1 MDTQKNRNPGKKRP
15 QAPAGAAPKQN
26 PARRSAPK
34 QTPARRSAPKSAAS
48 RSASQQRRK
57 NTNRNRRTAG
67 PSRHELESKL
77 LRQNASLST
86 PRRRVSSPKRPS
98 QPIVYT
104 QPKVFNRNRLLLQL
118 LIICASV
125 LAMVMALSIFFKV
138 EVIKVSGAK
147 AYSEWAVRE
156 ASGIEIGD
164 NLLTFSEPRASG
176 QIQAKLPY
184 VNKVRIGIKLPDTV
198 IIYIE
203 ELEVAY
209 AAQCNNGIW
218 WLITSEGRVVDQIDS
233 LKSESYTKIL
243 GITLENPAV
252 NETARALENGPVG
265 QDATEASYA
274 TETNPVTVTNAQRL
288 SAALTILSAMEDNG
302 IVGEAASVDVT
313 NLNSITL
320 WYGTRFQVNLG
331 DTGRMDTK
339 IAWMKT
345 AIGQL
350 SEYDQGVLDVSF
362 TSWEDKVGFTP
373 FAS

>member
-1 MDTQKNRNPGKKRP
+1 MDTRDNNRKPNRSGMGAPQNRASRQRAPQQSGKRP
-15 QAPAGAAPKQN
+15 AAK
-26 PARRSAPK
+26 
-34 QTPARRSAPKSAAS
+34 
-48 RSASQQRRK
+48 QQRRK
-57 NTNRNRRTAG
+57 TTQDRRAAG
-67 PSRHELESKL
+67 PSRRELESKL
-77 LRQNASLST
+77 RRQNASLST
-86 PRRRVSSPKRPS
+86 PRRRVSRPRRPA

-138 EVIKVSGAK
+138 EVIKVAGAN

-184 VNKVRIGIKLPDTV
+184 VDEVRIGIKLPDTV

-209 AAQCNNGIW
+209 AAQCQNGIW
-218 WLITSEGRVVDQIDS
+218 WLITSEGRVVEQIDS
-233 LKSESYTKIL
+233 LRAESYTKVS
-243 GITLENPAV
+243 GVTLDSPAV
-252 NETARALENGPVG
+252 NEYARALEASPEGV
-265 QDATEASYA
+265 DATGATQASGA
-274 TETNPVTVTNAQRL
+274 TDATVPITVTNAQRL
-288 SAALTILSAMEDNG
+288 SAALTILTALETNG

-313 NLNSITL
+313 NLNAITL

-331 DTGRMDTK
+331 DTGDMDKK
-339 IAWMKT
+339 IAWMDM
-345 AIGQL
+345 AISQL
-350 SEYDQGVLDVSF
+350 SEYDRGILDVSF
-362 TSWEDKVGFTP
+362 TSWEEEVGFTP
-373 FAS
+373 FAD

>member
-1 MDTQKNRNPGKKRP
+1 MDTQKNRKPASRRP
-15 QAPAGAAPKQN
+15 AAPARKPAPKGGPARKAAPKQ
-26 PARRSAPK
+26 PAKRPV
-34 QTPARRSAPKSAAS
+34 
-48 RSASQQRRK
+48 SQKKRK
-57 NTNRNRRTAG
+57 NTARIRRSAG

-77 LRQNASLST
+77 LRQNASLNT
-86 PRRRVSSPKRPS
+86 PRRKVSSPRRS
-98 QPIVYT
+98 AQPIVYT

-125 LAMVMALSIFFKV
+125 LAVVMALSVFFKV

-147 AYSEWAVRE
+147 AYSEWDIRE

-176 QIQAKLPY
+176 QIQAKMPY

-198 IIYIE
+198 IIYVE

-209 AAQCNNGIW
+209 AAQCQNGIW
-218 WLITSEGRVVDQIDS
+218 WLITSEGRVVEQIDG
-233 LKSESYTKIL
+233 LRAESYTKIL
-243 GITLENPAV
+243 GITLENPEP
-252 NETARALENGPVG
+252 NETARALENSPQGVDPS
-265 QDATEASYA
+265 QATTA
-274 TETNPVTVTNAQRL
+274 TETTPVTVTNAQRL
-288 SAALTILSAMEDNG
+288 SAALTILQALENNG

-331 DTGRMDTK
+331 DTGDMNKK

-350 SEYDQGVLDVSF
+350 SEYDRGILDVSF
-362 TSWEDKVGFTP
+362 TSWENEAGFTP